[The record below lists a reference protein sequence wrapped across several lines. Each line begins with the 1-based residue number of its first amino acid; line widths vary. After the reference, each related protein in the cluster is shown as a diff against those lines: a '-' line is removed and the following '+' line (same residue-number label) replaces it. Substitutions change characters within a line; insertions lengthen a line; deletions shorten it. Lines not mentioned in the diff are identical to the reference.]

1 MVFLLI
7 YLRILLCTF
16 VQKFILMRNIFL
28 ILFLFLYF
36 FSFSQNKKV
45 QNDKFGADA
54 NLPVLPINQKDTT
67 QFKTVNTSTHD
78 QYRIITLQR
87 DTTYVDTSLTIKKE
101 YEYNYLRK
109 DIFGLLP
116 FANEG
121 HTYATL
127 DYGYKKYSAFPE
139 IGFSGKHF
147 NYIQPNDIRYFSVA
161 TPITELYFKTVMEQG
176 QSVDALISVNTSEQ
190 LNFSIAF
197 KGLRST
203 GKYINQLASNGNFRF
218 TTSYN
223 TLNKRYFLNLH
234 FTGQDFSNGENGG
247 ITNIDDFESNNPDF
261 EERAR
266 MEVYLR
272 DAKSFMKGKR
282 YFFDHNFRINSK
294 STQNNLFLAHQFN
307 YETKFFEYNQR
318 TVNSTVGQ
326 TIVSRFGDSYV
337 AANINDHTRYNRMY
351 NKLGAIYENTTLG
364 KFQFF
369 IEDYRYNYF
378 YNKILILD
386 SGIVSNKLSDEINTV
401 GGQYEY
407 RKNKWNGVFAY
418 SNSISNQSLS
428 NFDAK
433 LNYKLND
440 KNEFQFQ
447 YQMLNK
453 IPDHVYNLYQSSFVN
468 YNWAN
473 DFNNE
478 KINNLQATAKTQ
490 WLTASLKLTSINDY
504 LYFSDDST
512 NDQQQLISPK
522 QYDKTINYLS
532 INVSREFKWWKLA
545 LDNTILYQEVDQEN
559 SILNVPKITTRN
571 SLYFTDFF
579 FKKALYLQTGFTLN
593 YFSKY
598 YMNDYNP
605 VVTEAFVQTD
615 RKIGD
620 FPMVDFFINARI
632 RQTRIFLKAEHFN
645 TMFSSDRK
653 YYTAPNYP
661 YRDFMIRFG
670 LVWNFFQ

>member
-1 MVFLLI
+1 M
-7 YLRILLCTF
+7 RN
-16 VQKFILMRNIFL
+16 FILFCFCIYSINIF
-28 ILFLFLYF
+28 
-36 FSFSQNKKV
+36 SQRSLSIGGGKSE
-45 QNDKFGADA
+45 
-54 NLPVLPINQKDTT
+54 KDTT
-67 QFKTVNTSTHD
+67 STASKEKNFKTSTFD
-78 QYRIITLQR
+78 QYRIITLQK

-121 HTYATL
+121 QTYTAL
-127 DYGYKKYSAFPE
+127 DYGYKKQFSFPE

-147 NYIQPNDIRYFSVA
+147 NYMQVNDINYYSVA
-161 TPITELYFKTVMEQG
+161 TPITELYFKTVMQQG
-176 QSVDALISVNTSEQ
+176 QSVDALIAVNTSERF
-190 LNFSIAF
+190 NMSVAF
-197 KGLRST
+197 KGLRSL
-203 GKYINQLASNGNFRF
+203 GKYINQLSSTGNFRF

-223 TLNKRYFLNLH
+223 TLNKRYFLNFH
-234 FTGQDFSNGENGG
+234 FTGQDFLNGENGG
-247 ITNIDDFESNNPDF
+247 ITTIEDFEGENPDF
-261 EERAR
+261 DNRAR
-266 MEVYLR
+266 LEVYLT

-282 YFFDHNFRINSK
+282 YFLDHNFRINSK
-294 STQNNLFLAHQFN
+294 AASNNLFITHQFN

-318 TVNSTVGQ
+318 TVPSTIG
-326 TIVSRFGDSYV
+326 TTRINRFGDSYLT
-337 AANINDHTRYNRMY
+337 AGINDHTRYNRMY
-351 NKLGAIYENTTLG
+351 NKVGAIYENTTLG

-369 IEDYRYNYF
+369 AEDFRYNYF

-386 SGIVSNKLSDEINTV
+386 SGIVPSKLSDEINTV

-407 RKNKWNGVFAY
+407 RKNKWNGIFQY
-418 SNSISNQSLS
+418 SNSISNQPMTNL
-428 NFDAK
+428 DAQ
-433 LNYKLND
+433 LTYKLNE
-440 KNEFQFQ
+440 KNEFHFQ

-453 IPDHVYNLYQSSFVN
+453 IPDHIYNLYQSSYVQ

-490 WLTASLKLTSINDY
+490 WFDATLKISSINDY
-504 LYFSDDST
+504 LYFSNAAT
-512 NDQQQLISPK
+512 NPLQQIISPK

-532 INVSREFKWWKLA
+532 IKASREFKWWKLA
-545 LDNTILYQEVDQEN
+545 LDNTILYQQVDQKDD
-559 SILNVPKITTRN
+559 ILNVPQITTRN
-571 SLYFTDFF
+571 SLYFTNFF
-579 FKKALYLQTGFTLN
+579 FKKALFLQTGFTLN
-593 YFSKY
+593 YFTKY

-620 FPMVDFFINARI
+620 FPMLDFFVNARI

-645 TMFSSDRK
+645 TLFSPNK

-661 YRDFMIRFG
+661 YRDFMVRFG
-670 LVWNFFQ
+670 LIWTFFQ